1 MGKTITGIKSGIKG
15 IEDGMSQMRKALDGI
30 SAGILGMQ
38 QGLRQLD
45 TEIAAKQTELDE
57 AVKTNAPPFVTGPL
71 QGQLTGLKAGRDSL
85 SAQLND
91 ALLNSLRMG
100 FQTLAIEQQS
110 AEVWKVLAAVK
121 TEFGKFGDVL
131 VKVKRQLNTAA
142 NTIGETERRSRA
154 MERKL
159 RSVESLPEAEASEV
173 LQLSE
178 PLDFEV
184 LSAADALAGDD
195 DEVLA

>member
-1 MGKTITGIKSGIKG
+1 
-15 IEDGMSQMRKALDGI
+15 
-30 SAGILGMQ
+30 
-38 QGLRQLD
+38 
-45 TEIAAKQTELDE
+45 
-57 AVKTNAPPFVTGPL
+57 
-71 QGQLTGLKAGRDSL
+71 
-85 SAQLND
+85 
-91 ALLNSLRMG
+91 
-100 FQTLAIEQQS
+100 
-110 AEVWKVLAAVK
+110 
-121 TEFGKFGDVL
+121 VL